1 MLFSVR
7 SQIMVVED
15 NPGIRQMIVDI
26 LSSSGFAVVA
36 FEEPRAALVAAR
48 RREPQLIISDIEMPG
63 QSGLE
68 MIRELRADRSL
79 RRIPVIVVSGYS
91 SRESVR
97 TGMGL
102 GADDYITKPF
112 TREELVQSVQAR
124 LERRE
129 LLDELDSFAH
139 TVAHDLKGP
148 LAVLKGRLELVASFS
163 AQGDQAKVT
172 ANLESAAKSAERL
185 STSIDELLLLAGVR
199 KASVSSAAVDMNEP
213 LREALENC
221 EAAFRQHGAKVAPP
235 PTLPP
240 AVAHGPWISHVWS
253 NFLSNAAKYGGPA
266 AQISIGYREKPAEG
280 VVRYWVKDCGD
291 GIPADL
297 QGALFV
303 PFSRIGS
310 DRAEGHGL
318 GLSIVQRIV
327 GRLGGNVGVESA
339 PGQGALFWFELPA
352 PPAPKTG

>member
-1 MLFSVR
+1 MLFSGR

-26 LSSSGFAVVA
+26 LSTTGFAVVA
-36 FEEPRAALVAAR
+36 FEEPKAALAAAR

-63 QSGLE
+63 QTGLE
-68 MIRELRADRSL
+68 LIRELRADRSL
-79 RRIPVIVVSGYS
+79 RRVPVILVSGFS
-91 SRESVR
+91 SREHVR
-97 TGMGL
+97 AGMGL

-148 LAVLKGRLELVASFS
+148 LAVLKGRLELAAMFS

-172 ANLESAAKSAERL
+172 TNLESAAKSAERL
-185 STSIDELLLLAGVR
+185 TTSIDELLLLAGVR
-199 KASVSSAAVDMNEP
+199 KASVSSGTIDMNVP
-213 LREALENC
+213 LGEALENC
-221 EAAFRQHGAKVAPP
+221 ESVFLQHGATVAALPA
-235 PTLPP
+235 LPP

-266 AQISIGYREKPAEG
+266 AQISIGFRDRPETG
-280 VVRYWVKDCGD
+280 MIRYWVKDCGD

-297 QGALFV
+297 QASLFV

-310 DRAEGHGL
+310 DRVEGHGL

-352 PPAPKTG
+352 RAVKAGS